1 MRKVYVFLI
10 VFVFVASG
18 QVPRLISYQGRLLN
32 ASGDTLTGTHTI
44 SFSLYDV
51 SSGGS
56 PLWTESHTVTL
67 QAGVYDVMLGSS
79 TPFPSTVDFSKQ
91 YWLGISIDGGA
102 ELCRYQLGASPYA
115 LNIADTIVQAGGYVL
130 SDGTRRGGIALSG
143 LSLPSGSGG
152 TRSAVALYGYGDDY
166 VGLYARSNFWEGI
179 IGYSTGDD
187 GVQGVSTD
195 DFYAG
200 VHGINTY
207 SGTDGFLAYNGY
219 GLYTQDNAYIGD
231 FLQFATITSPPAA
244 GEGKVYY
251 NSTDKTL
258 YLWDGSTWKDL
269 AASGGGVTGI
279 RSNTNP
285 YLVGNVT
292 LQEGTNIT
300 LSQAGNTITINA
312 SSPAHDHWGESWTGT
327 GNGLTLTSTGGT
339 GHGIEVDISG
349 QSTDGSGW
357 FSAGNYSAVCGISTG
372 SQYSAGVYG
381 YCYGTSDNSGGVV
394 GAYSSS
400 IWAGLGYIDCSGN
413 AWAGYFNGN
422 VNIDGNLTVTG
433 SYPGGSSLWNDA
445 GTYIEATN
453 NNNVKVY
460 DTGQTFYLEV
470 DGNMASGASI
480 YGNTVSSGAG
490 ERYGV
495 YGSCGSFPSGSGD
508 NYGVKGTASGGTI
521 NYGIYGNVGGNPGYG
536 VYGTGGAGKPFGYLG
551 GQDYGVYGEGSV
563 SGSAADS
570 AAVAAF
576 FNTVSNQD
584 AAGVYGECANSPNW
598 GYGGYFR
605 GGYRGVEGVA
615 EMPGTG
621 SRYGLEGRASGGNL
635 NNYGVYGYAW
645 GDSGVKY
652 GVYGSASGSGTNWA
666 GYFNGDV
673 HITGSLSKGGGSFL
687 IDHPDDPLHK
697 TLRHNFVESP
707 ENLCLY
713 RGKIK
718 LDEHGEAIVKMPDY
732 FKSLTKEDE
741 ASINL
746 TPAGKPF
753 LTGAEWNDDYTAF
766 TVYGEPEREVY
777 WTVFAD
783 RDDPVMHKL
792 YHPVVEDKGDDK
804 ICPDGKLLYPEA
816 YGYPEEMGVNYMQN
830 KELESDEK
838 H

>member
-10 VFVFVASG
+10 VFVFVAFG
-18 QVPRLISYQGRLLN
+18 QVPGLISYQGRLLN

-102 ELCRYQLGASPYA
+102 EICRYQLGASPYA

-231 FLQFATITSPPAA
+231 FLQFATITSSPSV

-292 LQEGTNIT
+292 LEEGTNIT

-357 FSAGNYSAVCGISTG
+357 FSSGNYSAVCGISTG

-381 YCYGTSDNSGGVV
+381 YCSGLSHNSGGVV

-400 IWAGLGYIDCSGN
+400 IWAGLGYIDGSGN
-413 AWAGYFNGN
+413 AWAGYFKGN
-422 VNIDGNLTVTG
+422 VNIDGDLTVSG

-453 NNNVKVY
+453 NTNVKVY

-470 DGNMASGASI
+470 DGDMASGASI

-495 YGSCGSFPSGSGD
+495 YG
-508 NYGVKGTASGGTI
+508 
-521 NYGIYGNVGGNPGYG
+521 
-536 VYGTGGAGKPFGYLG
+536 
-551 GQDYGVYGEGSV
+551 
-563 SGSAADS
+563 
-570 AAVAAF
+570 
-576 FNTVSNQD
+576 
-584 AAGVYGECANSPNW
+584 
-598 GYGGYFR
+598 
-605 GGYRGVEGVA
+605 
-615 EMPGTG
+615 
-621 SRYGLEGRASGGNL
+621 
-635 NNYGVYGYAW
+635 
-645 GDSGVKY
+645 
-652 GVYGSASGSGTNWA
+652 
-666 GYFNGDV
+666 
-673 HITGSLSKGGGSFL
+673 
-687 IDHPDDPLHK
+687 
-697 TLRHNFVESP
+697 
-707 ENLCLY
+707 
-713 RGKIK
+713 
-718 LDEHGEAIVKMPDY
+718 
-732 FKSLTKEDE
+732 
-741 ASINL
+741 
-746 TPAGKPF
+746 
-753 LTGAEWNDDYTAF
+753 
-766 TVYGEPEREVY
+766 
-777 WTVFAD
+777 
-783 RDDPVMHKL
+783 
-792 YHPVVEDKGDDK
+792 
-804 ICPDGKLLYPEA
+804 
-816 YGYPEEMGVNYMQN
+816 
-830 KELESDEK
+830 
-838 H
+838 